1 VHYKE
6 KAGQSAEVMRMVL
19 PRIAQHGGH
28 YAPTAYSVWYEHMA
42 GLNPALS
49 AAMQAALAQGDA
61 GGLDLAL
68 LENLFAEHVVGR
80 DAEAMEQLQHSIGEL
95 LQRMAGVASACGDD
109 AARHTESLA
118 QAERELQGV
127 QDVRGLSR
135 IVQALVASTSEA
147 RRHSEQMRAEVEVS
161 RATVQ
166 QLRDHLGALQNEA
179 LTDPLTGLLNRRGL
193 QREFARL
200 FEAAP
205 ADFERCGVLIADI
218 DHFKRINDNYGH
230 AFGDQ
235 VIRAA
240 GQATSQ
246 IVKGRDLIARWGGE
260 EFLILLPETPRAGAM
275 TLAELVRAAFA
286 KVRIRRAG
294 SEEYLEKLT
303 LSLGV
308 AMPLP
313 GESLDKA
320 IARADAALYKAK
332 YAGRNRVCMAD
343 IEPLAAGRNKAAR

>member
-1 VHYKE
+1 MHYKE
-6 KAGQSAEVMRMVL
+6 TAGQSAEVMRMVL

-28 YAPTAYSVWYEHMA
+28 YAPTAYSVWYEHLA

-49 AAMQAALAQGDA
+49 AALQAALAGNEPP
-61 GGLDLAL
+61 GLAL
-68 LENLFAEHVVGR
+68 LERLFAEHVVGR
-80 DAEAMEQLQHSIGEL
+80 DAEAMEQLQQSVGEL
-95 LQRMAGVASACGDD
+95 LQRVAGVATHCGDG
-109 AARHTESLA
+109 AARHAESLA
-118 QAERELQGV
+118 QAEHDLLGV
-127 QDVRGLSR
+127 QDAQQLSC
-135 IVQALVASTSEA
+135 IVQSLVTATAEA
-147 RRHSEQMRAEVEVS
+147 RRHSEQMLVEVEQS

-166 QLRDHLGALQNEA
+166 QLREHLGALQNEA

-193 QREFARL
+193 EREYTRR

-218 DHFKRINDNYGH
+218 DHFKRINDTYGH

-240 GQATSQ
+240 GQATGQ
-246 IVKGRDLIARWGGE
+246 VVKGRDLIARWGGE
-260 EFLILLPETPRAGAM
+260 EFLILLPETPRNGALI
-275 TLAELVRAAFA
+275 LAEQVRAAFA

-313 GESLDKA
+313 GESLEHA

-332 YAGRNRVCMAD
+332 YAGRNRVSMAEV
-343 IEPLAAGRNKAAR
+343 EPLPAGRNNAAR